1 MTVTE
6 IHPVH
11 IPVPVDER
19 RPSRWRE
26 HLLAAWREPRARAG
40 LIILITVI
48 GAIAASPLIRRY
60 DPLRTGTDNLLL
72 GPSTAHWFGTDNF
85 GRDVWSRVLTGGS
98 DAISVATQAV
108 LLAAIV
114 GVTSGVFAGFYRRT
128 AGALIMRAVDVVL
141 AVPGLVLAISFVA
154 FLGPGSRSVV
164 VALTIVY
171 APTFARVAEAA
182 VLAVRS
188 LLFVQAAEAIG
199 DSRLRIIRHHVLP
212 NVTAPLLVQVTL
224 VYSYAL
230 LAEAELSFL
239 GLGTQPPQPSW
250 GRMLSEARGFIKIAP
265 WTAIFPGLAIMLM
278 VVGFNLLGDGL
289 RDALDVRLKDR
300 R

>member
-1 MTVTE
+1 MTVTNVE
-6 IHPVH
+6 PTYIGEAYGEQRVSKW
-11 IPVPVDER
+11 R
-19 RPSRWRE
+19 R
-26 HLLAAWREPRARAG
+26 HLRATWQEPRARIG
-40 LIILITVI
+40 LIILIIVL
-48 GAIAASPLIRRY
+48 GAIIASPWIRRY
-60 DPLRTGTDNLLL
+60 DPLATGTDDLLVA
-72 GPSTAHWFGTDNF
+72 PSKAHWFGTDNF

-98 DAISVATQAV
+98 DAIVVATQAV
-108 LLAAIV
+108 LTAALL
-114 GVTSGVFAGFYRRT
+114 GVTAGVIAGFYRNM
-128 AGALIMRAVDVVL
+128 AGAVIMRSVDVVL

-154 FLGPGSRSVV
+154 FLGPGSKSVV
-164 VALTIVY
+164 IALAIVY
-171 APTFARVAEAA
+171 APLFARVAEAA
-182 VLAVRS
+182 VLSVRS

-199 DSRLRIIRHHVLP
+199 DSRLRIIRRHVLP

-265 WTAIFPGLAIMLM
+265 WTAIFPGLAIMLV